1 MAMAMSAA
9 KMVAN
14 RLPKIFDAKTHA
26 VMDYVTAGAFFVMAS
41 MFWGRNKRASIGAA
55 MCGGAIVATSMLTN
69 YPGGVKK
76 AISFQTHGRID
87 TGLAGL
93 TVGMPN
99 IMAFNDE
106 DEAKYFRGAALVE
119 TAVTSLTDF
128 DSAAA
133 RDKVVEM
140 RTRPA

>member
-1 MAMAMSAA
+1 MPMAMSAA
-9 KMVAN
+9 NMVVN
-14 RLPKIFDAKTHA
+14 RLPKVFDAKTHA
-26 VMDYVTAGAFFVMAS
+26 VADYVTAGAFFVMAS
-41 MFWGRNKRASIGAA
+41 MFWGRNKRAAIGAA
-55 MCGGAIVATSMLTN
+55 MCGGAIVATSMLTD

-76 AISFQTHGRID
+76 VINFHTHGRID

-119 TAVTSLTDF
+119 TVVTGLTDF
-128 DSAAA
+128 DSAGAGG
-133 RDKVVEM
+133 KVVQM